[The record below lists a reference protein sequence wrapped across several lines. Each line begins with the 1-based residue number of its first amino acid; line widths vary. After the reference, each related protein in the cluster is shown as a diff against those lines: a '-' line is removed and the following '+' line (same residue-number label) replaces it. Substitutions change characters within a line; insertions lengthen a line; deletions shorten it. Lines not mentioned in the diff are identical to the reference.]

1 MLMQVACE
9 KTVSAMQHVLQRTI
23 KSAKG
28 NSYKPCCL
36 VLSGFASEETFK
48 ELSDFLTEGSSVQKQ
63 PENLQDE
70 SLVVLSVHVPYC
82 VLQAYF

>member
-28 NSYKPCCL
+28 NSFKPYSL
-36 VLSGFASEETFK
+36 VLFGFASEETFK
-48 ELSDFLTEGSSVQKQ
+48 ELSGFPD
-63 PENLQDE
+63 
-70 SLVVLSVHVPYC
+70 
-82 VLQAYF
+82 

>member
-1 MLMQVACE
+1 MQVACE

-28 NSYKPCCL
+28 NSFKPYSL

-48 ELSDFLTEGSSVQKQ
+48 ELSGFLTEGSSVQKQ
-63 PENLQDE
+63 PENLQNE